1 MTVIQPFLG
10 LVAIILFAWAIS
22 ENRRGFSWRLVAVAL
37 VVQFALALLLLKLPQ
52 SQIVFIWLNDGVV
65 ALQKATEAG
74 TSLVFG
80 FLGGGPLPFK
90 EPYPGAAFILA
101 FRALPLVLLM
111 SALSALLYHWR
122 ILPWIVRGFALALG
136 KALGISGAGSFGT
149 AANVFVGMV
158 EAPLLIRP
166 YLNRI
171 SRSELFIVMTAG
183 MATIA
188 GTMYALYVTFLANV
202 IPGAAG
208 HLLTASLISA
218 PAAILIARLMVPFD
232 RADAGT
238 EEVERVET
246 KRLYDNAMDAIT
258 TGTIDGLRL
267 LGYILGMLV
276 VLVALVA
283 LANAILG
290 LAPDAWGAP
299 LTLQR
304 ILGWVMAPV
313 TWLIGIPWN
322 EAVVAGQLLGIK
334 VVLNELLAY
343 LELAKLP
350 PEALSERSRL
360 IMTYAMCGF
369 AHFGSL
375 GIMIGGMGAMAP
387 ERRGEI
393 VQLGLKSVLAGVMA
407 TCMTGAVVAVLV

>member
-1 MTVIQPFLG
+1 MAGLQPFLG
-10 LVAIILFAWAIS
+10 ISFLVLFAWAIS
-22 ENRRGFSWRLVAVAL
+22 ENRRGSSWRIVIAGLAVQFGLAL
-37 VVQFALALLLLKLPQ
+37 VLLKLPQ
-52 SQIVFIWLNDGVV
+52 SQIVFVWLNDGVI
-65 ALQKATEAG
+65 ALQRATDAG

-80 FLGGGPLPFK
+80 FLGGGPLPFE

-122 ILPWIVRGFALALG
+122 VLPWIVRGFAWVLG
-136 KALGISGAGSFGT
+136 KALGISGAASFGT

-171 SRSELFIVMTAG
+171 SRSELFIVMAAG

-188 GTMYALYVTFLANV
+188 GTMYALYVTFLADV

-218 PAAILIARLMVPFD
+218 PAAVMIARLMVPSD
-232 RADAGT
+232 GT
-238 EEVERVET
+238 EVQGRIET
-246 KRLYDNAMDAIT
+246 GNLYDNSMDAIT

-283 LANAILG
+283 LANATLG

-313 TWLIGIPWN
+313 TWLIGIPWS
-322 EAVVAGQLLGIK
+322 EAVTAGQLLGTK

-387 ERRGEI
+387 DRRKEI

-407 TCMTGAVVAVLV
+407 SCMTGAVVAVLV

>member
-1 MTVIQPFLG
+1 MADIQPFLG
-10 LVAIILFAWAIS
+10 LAALVAFAWAIS
-22 ENRRGFSWRLVAVAL
+22 ENRRGCTWRIVAAGL
-37 VVQFALALLLLKLPQ
+37 AVQFGLAVLLLKLPQ
-52 SQIVFIWLNDGVV
+52 SQLVFLWLNDGVV

-80 FLGGGPLPFK
+80 FLGGGDLPFK

-122 ILPWIVRGFALALG
+122 ILPWVVRGFAWALG
-136 KALGISGAGSFGT
+136 RALGISGAASFGT

-166 YLNRI
+166 YLNRM

-188 GTMYALYVTFLANV
+188 GTMYALYTTFLANV

-208 HLLTASLISA
+208 HLLTASLVSA
-218 PAAILIARLMVPFD
+218 PAAILIARLMVPPEG
-232 RADAGT
+232 AEST
-238 EEVERVET
+238 ERVET
-246 KRLYDNAMDAIT
+246 GRLYDNSMDAIT

-304 ILGWVMAPV
+304 LLGWVMAPV
-313 TWLIGIPWN
+313 TWLLGIPWS
-322 EAVVAGQLLGIK
+322 EAATAGQLLGTK

-343 LELAKLP
+343 LDLAKLP
-350 PEALSERSRL
+350 AGALSERSRL
-360 IMTYAMCGF
+360 IMTYALCGF

-387 ERRGEI
+387 DRRRDI
-393 VQLGLKSVLAGVMA
+393 VELGLKSVLAGVMA
-407 TCMTGAVVAVLV
+407 SCMTGAVVAVLV